1 MYEKIIIDSI
11 IKTKKVI
18 TIEEHQRVGGLGD
31 AVASIIA
38 EQNMKIKL
46 IKMGIDDAFCSYI
59 GGYDGIKRKYGL
71 GSDTIKKNINNLI
84 RNKN

>member
-1 MYEKIIIDSI
+1 
-11 IKTKKVI
+11 
-18 TIEEHQRVGGLGD
+18 
-31 AVASIIA
+31 
-38 EQNMKIKL
+38 
-46 IKMGIDDAFCSYI
+46 MGIDDAFCSYI